1 MPLLPAVCDSEDE
14 PIGIAGLAAPPPPSR
29 RPLAAALSSPA
40 ATKRKKRLFG
50 EDEEDDNKSDWDE
63 ACGPSEGVEGE
74 RWGVGSDCWSAD
86 EE

>member
-14 PIGIAGLAAPPPPSR
+14 PIAGLAAPPPPSR

-63 ACGPSEGVEGE
+63 ACGPSEGVECE

>member
-1 MPLLPAVCDSEDE
+1 MEPLVVRNGGGGGSHACDGLTLGLPV
-14 PIGIAGLAAPPPPSR
+14 G
-29 RPLAAALSSPA
+29 SSPA

-86 EE
+86 ED